1 MEMHQRIRNY
11 IQNRGLKFNYVAEKS
26 DINPKRFYRL
36 MNGDSPLG
44 IDEYEKICASL
55 EVEPG
60 YFFNQNF
67 LEIKNCDI
75 ENETA

>member
-11 IQNRGLKFNYVAEKS
+11 IQNKGLKFNYVAEKS

-36 MNGDSPLG
+36 MSGDSPLG
-44 IDEYEKICASL
+44 IDEYEKICAGL

-60 YFFNQNF
+60 YFFNQEF
-67 LEIKNCDI
+67 LETKNNEI
-75 ENETA
+75 ENKTA